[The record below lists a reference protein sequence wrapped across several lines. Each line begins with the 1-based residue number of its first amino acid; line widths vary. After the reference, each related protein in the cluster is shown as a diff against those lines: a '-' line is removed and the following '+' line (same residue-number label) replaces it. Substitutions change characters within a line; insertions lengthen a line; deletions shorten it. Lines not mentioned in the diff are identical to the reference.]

1 MTRTAVL
8 AVLGLRIAYGLALI
22 VAPARLTRSWLG
34 SVSESGGTQVA
45 VRALGAREA
54 LLHTGAVLAV
64 VNDKPVR
71 PWLVASM
78 AGDLTDVAAT
88 AAARADVPDDA
99 PAKTA
104 AVAGGSAVLSGALA
118 AIVDE

>member
-8 AVLGLRIAYGLALI
+8 AVLGFRIAYGLALI
-22 VAPARLTRSWLG
+22 VAPARLTKSWLG
-34 SVSESGGTQVA
+34 SVSENGGTQVA
-45 VRALGAREA
+45 VRALGAREV
-54 LLHTGAVLAV
+54 LLHTGAVLAA

-71 PWLVASM
+71 PWLLASM

-104 AVAGGSAVLSGALA
+104 AVAGGSALLSGALA
-118 AIVDE
+118 AIVDD